1 VSNHK
6 KYLRRCLELAENG
19 CSKVEPN
26 PYVGCVIV
34 HDDCII
40 GEGWHRKFGEAHA
53 EVNAI
58 ASVKDQQLLK
68 DSTLY
73 VNLEPCSHFGKTPP
87 CADLIVQHGIPRV
100 HISMQD
106 PNPRVAGKGIAK
118 LRNAGIEVTVGELE
132 DEAKFLNRRFL
143 TFHAQ
148 NRPYVILKWAQTA
161 DSFIDIDRSNPD
173 LKTANNWIS
182 GPELKVLVHKWRAQE
197 MGILVGR
204 KTVEND
210 NTELTVREWNGK
222 NPIRIILSNREMDEN
237 KYKVFNNEA
246 ETWVIQPFREG
257 ESDNAQY
264 IRLPEL
270 KNSVENIL
278 DLLYQRFIFSLIVEG
293 GRETLDMFIQS
304 GLWDEAR
311 VITGEKEFNKGL
323 RAPELP
329 EVKLIRTEK
338 YGTDTLRIYMNE
350 SL

>member
-1 VSNHK
+1 MPNHE
-6 KYLRRCLELAENG
+6 KYLRRCLEIAENG
-19 CSKVEPN
+19 YSKVEPN

-58 ASVKDQQLLK
+58 ASVKDKQLLK

-87 CADLIVQHGIPRV
+87 CADLIVQHGIPSV

-118 LRNAGIEVTVGELE
+118 LRNAGIIVTVGELE
-132 DEAKFLNRRFL
+132 DEAKFLNRRFV

-161 DSFIDIDRSNPD
+161 DSFIDIDRSDPD
-173 LKTANNWIS
+173 LKTEDNWIS
-182 GPELKVLVHKWRAQE
+182 GQELKVLVHKWRAQE

-210 NTELTVREWNGK
+210 NPELTVREWEGK
-222 NPIRIILSNREMDEN
+222 NPVRIILANREIDEH
-237 KYKVFNNEA
+237 KYQVFNAEA
-246 ETWVIQPFREG
+246 ETWVIQPFKEG
-257 ESDNAQY
+257 NSDMAHY

-270 KNSVENIL
+270 KNNAQNIL
-278 DLLYQRFIFSLIVEG
+278 ELLYQRFIFSLIIEG
-293 GRETLDMFIQS
+293 GRETFDMFIES

-311 VITGEKEFNKGL
+311 VITGAKKFTKGL
-323 RAPELP
+323 KAPDLP
-329 EVKLIRTEK
+329 EATLIRTETHGSDSLK
-338 YGTDTLRIYMNE
+338 IYMNTA
-350 SL
+350 L